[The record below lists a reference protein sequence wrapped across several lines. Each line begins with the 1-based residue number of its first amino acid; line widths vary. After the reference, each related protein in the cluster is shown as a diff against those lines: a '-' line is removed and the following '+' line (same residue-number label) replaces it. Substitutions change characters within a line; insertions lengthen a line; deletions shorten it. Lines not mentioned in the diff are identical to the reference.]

1 MSHNHVRKIAIV
13 GPSFAIT
20 AITRAGAAT
29 PLALPDGVRAA
40 EVDYDDRASL
50 VRALA
55 GHDVLVVTLAAA
67 APEGT
72 QERLV
77 EAAAEAR
84 VGYILP
90 NFWGVD
96 TAEYVTPTYS
106 PSLWPTGAAEDMEK
120 GKALLTS
127 SPAPSDQ
134 LSADVLL
141 GLRQRAACRLVS
153 DLGASAWVG
162 VVTSFWYEMSLASP
176 WAFGMDYEAR
186 KWTFYDDGETRINVI
201 TLPQSG
207 RAVANLL
214 SLPIESETG
223 PSLSG
228 FKNGLVYA
236 ASFCVSQRDMFESV
250 LRVTG
255 TTASDWSI
263 IYESSAQRFAD
274 GQKQM
279 ADGDMAGFGKLLY
292 SRVFFKDGSG
302 NFEARRGLHND
313 VLGLEEEEL
322 DDFTKIAIARIEL
335 GSTYP

>member
-1 MSHNHVRKIAIV
+1 M
-13 GPSFAIT
+13 
-20 AITRAGAAT
+20 
-29 PLALPDGVRAA
+29 
-40 EVDYDDRASL
+40 E
-50 VRALA
+50 
-55 GHDVLVVTLAAA
+55 
-67 APEGT
+67 
-72 QERLV
+72 ER
-77 EAAAEAR
+77 
-84 VGYILP
+84 
-90 NFWGVD
+90 
-96 TAEYVTPTYS
+96 
-106 PSLWPTGAAEDMEK
+106 
-120 GKALLTS
+120 KALLTS
-127 SPAPSDQ
+127 SPTPSDQ

-141 GLRQRAACRLVS
+141 GLRQRAVCRLIS
-153 DLGASAWVG
+153 DLGASAWIG
-162 VVTSFWYEMSLASP
+162 VVTSFWYELSLASP
-176 WAFGMDYEAR
+176 WAFGMDYGSR

-255 TTASDWSI
+255 TTADDWSI
-263 IYESSAQRFAD
+263 GYESSAERFAD
-274 GQKQM
+274 GQKQI

-302 NFEARRGLHND
+302 NFEARRGLHNGI
-313 VLGLEEEEL
+313 LGLEEEEL
-322 DDFTKIAIARIEL
+322 DDFTKIAIARIES